1 MNIFIMGA
9 PGSGK
14 GTFSSK
20 IKEEYNLNHISTG
33 DIFRANISQGTELGL
48 QAKAYAEQGKLVPDE
63 ITNKMVKDY
72 LATLSDKKNGYLLD
86 GYPRTL
92 DQAKAFEEMT
102 DGTDLA
108 VDVILAMDVPTDV
121 LTRRI
126 TGRRT
131 CKDCG
136 EIYNIYS
143 KPTKVEG
150 VCDRCGGE
158 LTQRKDDNE
167 ESLKVRLDEY
177 SNNTEPVIDYYEK
190 KNMVSHINADASMD
204 EIWSSVKEALKNK
217 SIALIIIKRNS
228 CVFYVYHISVKIR
241 RIPYAF

>member
-48 QAKAYAEQGKLVPDE
+48 QAKAFAEQGKLVPDE

-217 SIALIIIKRNS
+217 
-228 CVFYVYHISVKIR
+228 
-241 RIPYAF
+241 